1 MIFVD
6 CKSAYAGSIPTSA
19 STLKSPAAIE
29 LAGLF
34 YACGF
39 CSARGLGQFWDS
51 DTFCMSQG

>member
-1 MIFVD
+1 MD